1 MPAHGHGRWQTSA
14 VTVAD
19 DRRRVTLLRRGFLLE
34 YATLAWNV
42 AGIAVLAFA
51 AIAARS
57 VALAGFALDS
67 LIEIGASIVV
77 IWELSGT
84 GEDRQRRGLRLI
96 GYAFAALAAYLL
108 VQSTVVLA
116 TGYHPHHSVPGIIWT
131 AVTAAVMFALAAG
144 KARTGRA
151 LDNPVLRTEG
161 RVTLIDGILATAVL
175 LGLALN
181 AALGW
186 WWADPAAGYVL
197 VFTLP
202 ARSGKS
208 SSLSADALLARE
220 VPRPVDLRLHRS
232 SALPVAPWMTANC
245 DE

>member
-161 RVTLIDGILATAVL
+161 RVTLIDAILAVAVL

-181 AALGW
+181 AAVGW

-197 VFTLP
+197 VFY
-202 ARSGKS
+202 A
-208 SSLSADALLARE
+208 ARE
-220 VPRPVDLRLHRS
+220 VREIFGPG
-232 SALPVAPWMTANC
+232 
-245 DE
+245 